1 MNPSRTKLTY
11 ALLFVVGFLTV
22 CPVVMLVL
30 GSFSEGLT
38 AFGTFTVDKYVDAY
52 TDPGLLEVML
62 NTVAFVLGSSILATV
77 LALFLAYLNTRTDIP
92 FKGLF
97 RVLSIVP
104 MMIPH
109 LLFSVTWVLLL
120 NPSNGMI
127 NIVLQN
133 AFSLERAPF
142 DIYSLQG
149 MILVEALLDLPV
161 AYLIIAP
168 AMASFDVALEE
179 SSRVFGAG
187 TWRTIVRI
195 TLPVLRPAILA
206 ALILGVVRSLA
217 SFAVPQVLGMP
228 GRVRVLATYLYEMI
242 ALGFATDYG
251 KAAAVGMSVLATSVT
266 LIVVYRALTAESEKY
281 VTISSRGYRPT
292 VVELKGARI
301 PLFTVV
307 AALSLM
313 MVVLPVAVLLYTSF
327 VPYTMVPSARAFSA
341 MSFKHWIDVLQDPI
355 SLLAL
360 KNSLFLAVV
369 GATLGVVLSIFVAYV
384 IVKVKSRA
392 SGVLESLSYLSFSF
406 PGIVIGVGFMWF
418 FVYTPLY
425 ATIWALLI
433 GYIATYLPYG
443 IRPLA
448 SAFVQVHAHLE
459 ESSLVCGASPLTTMR
474 RIIVPLL
481 IPGIVSAWIL
491 MASMFVRE
499 LTLSVVLS
507 RPGTEV
513 LAVQILRFA
522 DDGLWGRLSALGII
536 MILISTTLV
545 LLATFVGSR
554 FKIKEGSD
562 KHVAAPAIAVA
573 KGVAQPA

>member
-1 MNPSRTKLTY
+1 MDQSRSKLTFS
-11 ALLFVVGFLTV
+11 LVVVVGFLTV
-22 CPVVMLVL
+22 CPVVMLAL
-30 GSFSEGLT
+30 GSVSEGLT
-38 AFGTFTVDKYVDAY
+38 AFGKFTPDKYIRAY
-52 TDPGLLEVML
+52 TDPALLDVMV
-62 NTVAFVLGSSILATV
+62 NTVIFVLGSSVLATI

-92 FKGLF
+92 FKFLF
-97 RVLSIVP
+97 KVLSIIP

-109 LLFSVTWVLLL
+109 LLFSVSWALLL

-127 NIVLQN
+127 NTVLKN
-133 AFSLERAPF
+133 AFSLDSAPF
-142 DIYSLQG
+142 NIYSLEG
-149 MILVEALLDLPV
+149 MILVEALLDLPI

-187 TWRTIVRI
+187 TWRTLLRV
-195 TLPVLRPAILA
+195 TLPILRPAILA
-206 ALILGVVRSLA
+206 AFVLGVVRSLA

-228 GRVRVLATYLYEMI
+228 GRVNVLATHLYEMI
-242 ALGFATDYG
+242 SLGFATDYG

-266 LIVVYRALTAESEKY
+266 LIYVYRALTAESDKY

-292 VVELKGARI
+292 VIELGRARI
-301 PLFTVV
+301 PLFTIV
-307 AALSLM
+307 AVLSLFM
-313 MVVLPVAVLLYTSF
+313 IVLPVAVLLYTSF
-327 VPYTMVPSARAFSA
+327 VPYTMVPSTRAFSL
-341 MSFKHWIDVLQDPI
+341 MSLKHWSDVLQDPL

-360 KNSLFLAVV
+360 KNSLFLALA
-369 GATLGVVLSIFVAYV
+369 GATLGVLLSVFVGYA
-384 IVKVKSRA
+384 IVKVKTRA
-392 SGVLESLSYLSFSF
+392 SGILESLSFLSFSF

-418 FVYTPLY
+418 FVQTPLY

-443 IRPLA
+443 VRPMA

-459 ESSLVCGASPLTTMR
+459 ESSLVCGASYLTTMR

-491 MASMFVRE
+491 MATMFVRE

-522 DDGLWGRLSALGII
+522 DDGLWGKLSALGII
-536 MILISTTLV
+536 MILISTSLVVLATLV
-545 LLATFVGSR
+545 GAR
-554 FKIKEGSD
+554 FRTVEG
-562 KHVAAPAIAVA
+562 
-573 KGVAQPA
+573 GG